1 MRSVGAPAHATAPL
15 VAHWSA
21 RSFRAMTRRAR
32 AVLALALFAGVSP
45 LDRLGVAADSPTLSA
60 GARHTC
66 AIDAADALHC
76 WGDDSDGQTRV
87 PADVAGW
94 RAVAAAKGGC
104 HTCALALDGGVR
116 CWGCDANGEVSG
128 VPTVPGGNRWISVG
142 AGKGVSCGV
151 ASVDRAVRCWGRF
164 MPQVGANPWYGPWS
178 RVAVGEDWVCALSA
192 NDAKARCRGWSANGQ
207 TTVPPRLADAAWLDL
222 SAGFQH
228 VCGVLA
234 TSPRSLACWG
244 SGVAGESTP
253 PTATEGEIA
262 ADPTSAIDSW
272 GAVSA
277 GTHVTCG
284 IVGAQRRLK
293 CWGKALDYAPGSE
306 YAAAFGEFG
315 LVGGAA
321 DVATW
326 GTIVAGGGDASGG
339 DWSGGGGACSWDV
352 VATGKHHACAIVA
365 SPSSGVQNA
374 NNDSNVVANDAW
386 RWAAKDARTE
396 PGRVV
401 CWGDESRGKTLVPT
415 AGVTLPW
422 RAWPATFDDAVDVVA
437 PPFGFTAQRTE
448 AVGTCAT
455 VSAAGGRSAR
465 GVDVL
470 VSLAAATLATAAV
483 ALASSR

>member
-1 MRSVGAPAHATAPL
+1 MLEDGTAPL

-21 RSFRAMTRRAR
+21 RSFRAMTRRAG
-32 AVLALALFAGVSP
+32 AVLALALFVGVSP

-87 PADVAGW
+87 PADVAAW

-104 HTCALALDGGVR
+104 HTCGLALDGGVR

-178 RVAVGEDWVCALSA
+178 RVTVGEDWVCALSA

-253 PTATEGEIA
+253 PTATEEEMA
-262 ADPTSAIDSW
+262 ADPVYFNLRWARLTRGAPSPRARTSRAGSW
-272 GAVSA
+272 APRGGSSA
-277 GTHVTCG
+277 GE
-284 IVGAQRRLK
+284 RRSITRRGPSTPPRSASLG
-293 CWGKALDYAPGSE
+293 WSPARRTSRR
-306 YAAAFGEFG
+306 
-315 LVGGAA
+315 
-321 DVATW
+321 
-326 GTIVAGGGDASGG
+326 GGDRRGRRRAVTGRG
-339 DWSGGGGACSWDV
+339 RWRVFVGRRRDGEAPRVRHRRVAV
-352 VATGKHHACAIVA
+352 VRGSKREQRFERRRERRV
-365 SPSSGVQNA
+365 SEMG
-374 NNDSNVVANDAW
+374 
-386 RWAAKDARTE
+386 RE
-396 PGRVV
+396 GRVD
-401 CWGDESRGKTLVPT
+401 G
-415 AGVTLPW
+415 AGEGGVLGRRERRQDTSSQP
-422 RAWPATFDDAVDVVA
+422 RA
-437 PPFGFTAQRTE
+437 
-448 AVGTCAT
+448 
-455 VSAAGGRSAR
+455 
-465 GVDVL
+465 
-470 VSLAAATLATAAV
+470 
-483 ALASSR
+483 

>member
-1 MRSVGAPAHATAPL
+1 
-15 VAHWSA
+15 
-21 RSFRAMTRRAR
+21 MTRRAR

-76 WGDDSDGQTRV
+76 WGDDSDGRTRV

-306 YAAAFGEFG
+306 YAAALGEFG

-374 NNDSNVVANDAW
+374 INDSNVVANDAW

>member
-1 MRSVGAPAHATAPL
+1 
-15 VAHWSA
+15 
-21 RSFRAMTRRAR
+21 MTRRAR
-32 AVLALALFAGVSP
+32 AVLALALFAGASP

-207 TTVPPRLADAAWLDL
+207 TNVPPSLANAAWLDL

-315 LVGGAA
+315 LVAGAA

-326 GTIVAGGGDASGG
+326 GTIVAGGVTHRA
-339 DWSGGGGACSWDV
+339 V
-352 VATGKHHACAIVA
+352 TGRAAAARVRGTSSRRGSTTRA
-365 SPSSGVQNA
+365 PSSRRRRPGFKTR
-374 NNDSNVVANDAW
+374 STI
-386 RWAAKDARTE
+386 RTSSRTTRGN
-396 PGRVV
+396 GRRRTR
-401 CWGDESRGKTLVPT
+401 GRSRGGWC
-415 AGVTLPW
+415 AGATRVAARHSSQP
-422 RAWPATFDDAVDVVA
+422 RA
-437 PPFGFTAQRTE
+437 
-448 AVGTCAT
+448 
-455 VSAAGGRSAR
+455 
-465 GVDVL
+465 
-470 VSLAAATLATAAV
+470 
-483 ALASSR
+483 

>member
-1 MRSVGAPAHATAPL
+1 
-15 VAHWSA
+15 
-21 RSFRAMTRRAR
+21 MTRRAR

-104 HTCALALDGGVR
+104 HTCGLALDGGVR

-234 TSPRSLACWG
+234 TSRRYGSAARHRTRSRCGTADNSSW
-244 SGVAGESTP
+244 SRVATVPVMNESTTMSIIP
-253 PTATEGEIA
+253 STVVDAPLLT
-262 ADPTSAIDSW
+262 
-272 GAVSA
+272 
-277 GTHVTCG
+277 
-284 IVGAQRRLK
+284 
-293 CWGKALDYAPGSE
+293 LDPGS
-306 YAAAFGEFG
+306 
-315 LVGGAA
+315 
-321 DVATW
+321 
-326 GTIVAGGGDASGG
+326 ASRLRT
-339 DWSGGGGACSWDV
+339 CSSSSSRPR
-352 VATGKHHACAIVA
+352 A
-365 SPSSGVQNA
+365 SPSA
-374 NNDSNVVANDAW
+374 RRFACDVAFGMRPAGRW
-386 RWAAKDARTE
+386 RSRALRASMTAVRRESPQQQPTRGNF
-396 PGRVV
+396 GRRR
-401 CWGDESRGKTLVPT
+401 CPSSAQLQSR
-415 AGVTLPW
+415 
-422 RAWPATFDDAVDVVA
+422 R
-437 PPFGFTAQRTE
+437 
-448 AVGTCAT
+448 
-455 VSAAGGRSAR
+455 
-465 GVDVL
+465 
-470 VSLAAATLATAAV
+470 
-483 ALASSR
+483 